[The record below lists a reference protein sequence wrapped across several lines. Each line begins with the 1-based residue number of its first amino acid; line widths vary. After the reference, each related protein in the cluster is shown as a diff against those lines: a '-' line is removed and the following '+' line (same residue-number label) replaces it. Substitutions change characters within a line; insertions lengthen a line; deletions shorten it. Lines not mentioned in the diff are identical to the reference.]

1 LVTSCW
7 KKTLKFEGAGAAF
20 EKNQLVLRQLIMW
33 QELSFDFT
41 GVAVNNLN
49 DNIVFI
55 FDLGTA
61 GDGSANSTYYF
72 DDVVF
77 ATTLGTTNFEVSNVK
92 CILIP
97 EK

>member
-1 LVTSCW
+1 LKQELLSKKSIVT
-7 KKTLKFEGAGAAF
+7 TA
-20 EKNQLVLRQLIMW
+20 NTW

-77 ATTLGTTNFEVSNVK
+77 YYWNH
-92 CILIP
+92 
-97 EK
+97 

>member
-1 LVTSCW
+1 
-7 KKTLKFEGAGAAF
+7 
-20 EKNQLVLRQLIMW
+20 
-33 QELSFDFT
+33 
-41 GVAVNNLN
+41 LN

-92 CILIP
+92 MYPNPVKNNLTI
-97 EK
+97 EA

>member
-1 LVTSCW
+1 L
-7 KKTLKFEGAGAAF
+7 LKFEGAGAAF
-20 EKNQLVLRQLIMW
+20 EKESIGVTTANTW

-72 DDVVF
+72 DDVVQSVVAVVLLPLHF
-77 ATTLGTTNFEVSNVK
+77 H
-92 CILIP
+92 
-97 EK
+97 

>member
-1 LVTSCW
+1 
-7 KKTLKFEGAGAAF
+7 
-20 EKNQLVLRQLIMW
+20 
-33 QELSFDFT
+33 
-41 GVAVNNLN
+41 LN

-77 ATTLGTTNFEVSNVK
+77 CCYYFGTTNFEVSNVK
-92 CILIP
+92 MYLIL
-97 EK
+97 

>member
-1 LVTSCW
+1 
-7 KKTLKFEGAGAAF
+7 
-20 EKNQLVLRQLIMW
+20 
-33 QELSFDFT
+33 
-41 GVAVNNLN
+41 LN

-92 CILIP
+92 MYP
-97 EK
+97 NPVK

>member
-1 LVTSCW
+1 
-7 KKTLKFEGAGAAF
+7 
-20 EKNQLVLRQLIMW
+20 
-33 QELSFDFT
+33 
-41 GVAVNNLN
+41 LN

-77 ATTLGTTNFEVSNVK
+77 YYFGTTNFEVSNVNVS
-92 CILIP
+92 
-97 EK
+97 